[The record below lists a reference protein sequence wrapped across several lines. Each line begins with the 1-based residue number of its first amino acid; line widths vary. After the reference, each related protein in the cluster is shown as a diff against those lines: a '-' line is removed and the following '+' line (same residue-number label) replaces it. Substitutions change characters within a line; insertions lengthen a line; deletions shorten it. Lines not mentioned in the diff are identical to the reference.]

1 MLYSLLGGD
10 RGRHQ
15 LLPENTPE
23 ECSTT
28 EGARGGDGVLY
39 SGEIFSL
46 LRFEKIFI
54 IKDFCVKD
62 FQIFLITNLKNFH

>member
-1 MLYSLLGGD
+1 MLYSFPGGD
-10 RGRHQ
+10 RGRYQ

-28 EGARGGDGVLY
+28 EAAREGDGVLY
-39 SGEIFSL
+39 SGEIFAL

-54 IKDFCVKD
+54 IKDFSVKD
-62 FQIFLITNLKNFH
+62 FQIFLITM